1 MWQIDFFKLILDI
14 FISVDE
20 HLVVR
25 SDQQKRTRQI
35 GQIRLAVQLQ
45 GGMLKSLH
53 NLEKMFEKVF
63 LLDESIW
70 PILLAWIRQQ
80 QQLYYL
86 YKNTKV
92 EIVCPANSWK
102 ASRGQ
107 ARQIQLYI
115 NNTIIY

>member
-1 MWQIDFFKLILDI
+1 MIQLKRNTSSDEIESVTMWQIDFFKLMLAI

-63 LLDESIW
+63 LLDESI
-70 PILLAWIRQQ
+70 
-80 QQLYYL
+80 
-86 YKNTKV
+86 
-92 EIVCPANSWK
+92 
-102 ASRGQ
+102 
-107 ARQIQLYI
+107 
-115 NNTIIY
+115 

>member
-1 MWQIDFFKLILDI
+1 MWQIDFFKLILAI

-86 YKNTKV
+86 HKNTKL
-92 EIVCPANSWK
+92 K
-102 ASRGQ
+102 
-107 ARQIQLYI
+107 
-115 NNTIIY
+115 

>member
-1 MWQIDFFKLILDI
+1 MWQIDFFKLILAI

-53 NLEKMFEKVF
+53 NLETEDVWKS
-63 LLDESIW
+63 LLD
-70 PILLAWIRQQ
+70 
-80 QQLYYL
+80 
-86 YKNTKV
+86 
-92 EIVCPANSWK
+92 
-102 ASRGQ
+102 RGID
-107 ARQIQLYI
+107 RT
-115 NNTIIY
+115 NNTCMN